1 MILKILNLSWN
12 VLIPGGQ
19 QKDRSDYKYPV
30 RNDKFFD
37 RADREMTHAEILA
50 NRFSHL
56 IRFNQSM
63 QHINLINTG
72 LNEIFLFQM
81 LPALRRAKGLLSF
94 HVGANPGVNK
104 RISQYWVEKL
114 RCLVK
119 EAPVNIIINK
129 EKNNFKRILEDK
141 KAKKRL

>member
-1 MILKILNLSWN
+1 MKILNLSWN
-12 VLIPGGQ
+12 LLIPGTQ

-72 LNEIFLFQM
+72 LNEIFLF
-81 LPALRRAKGLLSF
+81 
-94 HVGANPGVNK
+94 
-104 RISQYWVEKL
+104 
-114 RCLVK
+114 
-119 EAPVNIIINK
+119 
-129 EKNNFKRILEDK
+129 
-141 KAKKRL
+141 